1 MIPLTALWLPI
12 LLSAVI
18 VFFGSFIM
26 QMVLAYH
33 KSDYRKLP
41 DEDSVTDALRDAGVT
56 RGPRRFLPVLF
67 IQGNEIGTHDREN
80 ETRTSGLVG
89 CLAQRPAGDGKESGP
104 MVFVL
109 CVDQPLCRLPFRP
122 AAGAWSSV
130 LTSIPRRWYRRFVR
144 LRRSPRPGIDLERPK
159 LGGHVQASF
168 R

>member
-18 VFFGSFIM
+18 VFFASFIM
-26 QMVLAYH
+26 HMLLAYH

-41 DEDSVTDALRDAGVT
+41 DEDRVTDALRNAGVT
-56 RGPRRFLPVLF
+56 RGASLSLSLF
-67 IQGNEIGTHDREN
+67 FVQGYEFGARGRQT
-80 ETRTSGLVG
+80 ETRTGGFVN
-89 CLAQRPAGDGKESGP
+89 CAAQRPAGNGKESGP

-109 CVDQPLCRLPFRP
+109 CGDQHLRCLPVRP
-122 AAGAWSSV
+122 ITGARDR
-130 LTSIPRRWYRRFVR
+130 IPARIPHHWYRRVVR
-144 LRRSPRPGIDLERPK
+144 IRRSPDPGIDLVRPK